1 MPMNQDSSIEL
12 AVKTYFDCIQKMDAR
27 GWQDLFAEDG
37 VTYDPVGNPPTPARA
52 KAEDFFR
59 LLSVAFESQTLELE
73 RIFAVKNT
81 AAAVQWTMQ
90 VVGKN
95 GRSAQAAGISTFEF
109 DEAGKIK
116 IVRAYWDDAA
126 LMAQIRG

>member
-1 MPMNQDSSIEL
+1 MNKDNEIERS
-12 AVKTYFDCIQKMDAR
+12 VKAYFNCIQIMDAP
-27 GWQDLFAEDG
+27 GWKALFAEDG
-37 VTYDPVGNPPTPARA
+37 VTYDPVGNPPSPAHE

-59 LLSVAFESQTLELE
+59 LLSAAFESQTIELE
-73 RIFAVKNT
+73 GIFAVKNT

-90 VVGKN
+90 VVGQN
-95 GRSAQAAGISTFEF
+95 GRSGQAAGISTFEF